1 MNSSV
6 ILFFV
11 SNVLATVL
19 LGGKFVTKKDPLF
32 KYFGIGLLLD
42 AAAFAMWTIGYVNPE
57 QLLTFITFGAIAFL
71 ASLVVFLYASLE
83 QVPASTRLLVTVLGA
98 VAVAGIFY
106 VGRYVDPANAFISPE
121 GFLFF
126 NLTPL
131 VQMLYTFALALITLP
146 VIDLVASKFKAPYSA
161 LVRYGLIAEVVG
173 GVMLITNKDP
183 QTLYITGWIIGT
195 VYFVLWATLLFN
207 RKAWSSAN

>member
-6 ILFFV
+6 VLFFI

-19 LGGKFVTKKDPLF
+19 LGGKFVSRNDRVF

-42 AAAFAMWTIGYVNPE
+42 ATAFAMWTIGYINPG
-57 QLLTFITFGAIAFL
+57 QLLTFVTFGAMAFL
-71 ASLVVFLYASLE
+71 ASLVVFLFASL
-83 QVPASTRLLVTVLGA
+83 QQTPASTRLLVTLLGA
-98 VAVAGIFY
+98 AAVIGIFY
-106 VGRYVDPANAFISPE
+106 VGNQSANSAFISPE

-131 VQMLYTFALALITLP
+131 VQMIYLFGLAFASLPLIDM
-146 VIDLVASKFKAPYSA
+146 IASRFKAPFSA
-161 LVRYGLIAEVVG
+161 LVRYGLITEVVG
-173 GVMLITNKDP
+173 GIMLITNKDA
-183 QTLYITGWIIGT
+183 QVLYITGWIIGI
-195 VYFVLWATLLFN
+195 VYFALWATLLFN

>member
-6 ILFFV
+6 VLFFV
-11 SNVLATVL
+11 TNVIATAL
-19 LGGKFVTKKDPLF
+19 LGGKFISRNDSLF

-42 AAAFAMWTIGYVNPE
+42 AVAFAMWTIGYVNPE
-57 QLLTFITFGAIAFL
+57 QLVTFVTFGAVAL
-71 ASLVVFLYASLE
+71 LVSLVVFLYASLE
-83 QVPASTRLLVTVLGA
+83 QAPASTRLLVTILGG

-126 NLTPL
+126 NLTPF

-146 VIDLVASKFKAPYSA
+146 VIDLVASKFRAPYSA
-161 LVRYGLIAEVVG
+161 LLRYGLIAEVVG
-173 GVMLITNKDP
+173 GVMLITSKDA
-183 QTLYITGWIIGT
+183 QTLYITGWIIGI
-195 VYFVLWATLLFN
+195 VYAALWLTLIFN
-207 RKAWSSAN
+207 KRAWSGAD

>member
-6 ILFFV
+6 VLFFV

-19 LGGKFVTKKDPLF
+19 LGGKFVSRKDPLF

-57 QLLTFITFGAIAFL
+57 QLLTFITFGAVAFL
-71 ASLVVFLYASLE
+71 VSLVVFLYASLE
-83 QVPASTRLLVTVLGA
+83 QAPATTRLLVTVLGA

-126 NLTPL
+126 NLTPF

-173 GVMLITNKDP
+173 GIMLITNKDA
-183 QTLYITGWIIGT
+183 QTLYITGWIIGI
-195 VYFVLWATLLFN
+195 VYFILWATLLFN
-207 RKAWSSAN
+207 RKAWSSTN

>member
-1 MNSSV
+1 M
-6 ILFFV
+6 
-11 SNVLATVL
+11 LATVL
-19 LGGKFVTKKDPLF
+19 LGGKFVRSNDSVF

-42 AAAFAMWTIGYVNPE
+42 AAAFSMWTIGYVNPE
-57 QLLTFITFGAIAFL
+57 QLLTFITLGAIAFL
-71 ASLVVFLYASLE
+71 VSLVVFLHASLG
-83 QVPASTRLLVTVLGA
+83 QAPATIRLLVTLLGA

-106 VGRYVDPANAFISPE
+106 VGRYVDPADAFISSE

-146 VIDLVASKFKAPYSA
+146 VIDLVASKFRAPYSA

-173 GVMLITNKDP
+173 GIMLITNKDV
-183 QTLYITGWIIGT
+183 QTLYITGWIIGI
-195 VYFVLWATLLFN
+195 VYLALWVTLLFN
-207 RKAWSSAN
+207 RKAWSGTN

>member
-6 ILFFV
+6 VLFFV

-19 LGGKFVTKKDPLF
+19 LGGKFVSRKDPLF

-57 QLLTFITFGAIAFL
+57 QLLTFITFGAVAFL
-71 ASLVVFLYASLE
+71 VSLVVFLYASLE
-83 QVPASTRLLVTVLGA
+83 QAPANTRLLVTVLGA

-126 NLTPL
+126 NLTPF

-173 GVMLITNKDP
+173 GIMLITNKDA
-183 QTLYITGWIIGT
+183 QTLYITGWIIGI
-195 VYFVLWATLLFN
+195 VYFILWATLLFN
-207 RKAWSSAN
+207 RKAWSSTN

>member
-1 MNSSV
+1 MNTSV
-6 ILFFV
+6 ALFFV
-11 SNVLATVL
+11 SNVVATVL
-19 LGGKFVTKKDPLF
+19 LGGKFVSRKDSLF
-32 KYFGIGLLLD
+32 KYFGFGLLLD
-42 AAAFAMWTIGYVNPE
+42 ALAFAMWTIGYLNPD
-57 QLLTFITFGAIAFL
+57 QLLSFITFGAIAFL
-71 ASLVVFLYASLE
+71 VSLVVFLYASLQE
-83 QVPASTRLLVTVLGA
+83 VSASTRLLVTVLGA

-106 VGRYVDPANAFISPE
+106 VGRYVAPANALISPE

-146 VIDLVASKFKAPYSA
+146 VIDLVASKFKGSYSA

-173 GVMLITNKDP
+173 GVMLITNKDA

-207 RKAWSSAN
+207 RKAWSGAN

>member
-6 ILFFV
+6 VLFFV

-19 LGGKFVTKKDPLF
+19 LGGKFVSRKDPVF

-57 QLLTFITFGAIAFL
+57 QLLTFITFGAVAFL
-71 ASLVVFLYASLE
+71 ISLVVFLYASLE
-83 QVPASTRLLVTVLGA
+83 QAPASTRLLVTVLGA
-98 VAVAGIFY
+98 AAVAGIFY
-106 VGRYVDPANAFISPE
+106 VGRYVDPANAFVSPE

-126 NLTPL
+126 NLTPF

-173 GVMLITNKDP
+173 GIMLITNKDA

>member
-6 ILFFV
+6 VLFFV
-11 SNVLATVL
+11 TNVIATAL
-19 LGGKFVTKKDPLF
+19 LGGKFISRNDSLF

-42 AAAFAMWTIGYVNPE
+42 AVAFAMWTIGYVNPE
-57 QLLTFITFGAIAFL
+57 QLLTFVTFGAVAL
-71 ASLVVFLYASLE
+71 LVSLVVFLYASLE
-83 QVPASTRLLVTVLGA
+83 QAPASTRLLVTILGG

-126 NLTPL
+126 NLTPF
-131 VQMLYTFALALITLP
+131 VQMLYTFALALVTLP
-146 VIDLVASKFKAPYSA
+146 VIDLVARKFSAPYSA

-173 GVMLITNKDP
+173 GIMLITNKDV
-183 QTLYITGWIIGT
+183 QTLYITGWIIGI
-195 VYFVLWATLLFN
+195 VYLALWVTLLFN
-207 RKAWSSAN
+207 RKAWSSTN